1 MQLAIYE
8 FLTEITND
16 IRWRTQ
22 GITLLAL
29 AVALCGGA
37 AIAHCAPTA
46 NSVAEF
52 DVEANRL
59 QPCVEE
65 NLRKDGERPIAVATK
80 NQILITTRFREVTT
94 EELNKIAR
102 LRGSVEDWSGGRYR
116 LQFAIRAEGRGR
128 SSLSATAQILANPS
142 AAYRPRFPL
151 MNPARPIEGS
161 FVPSNGELEWRW
173 RDILRKSC
181 G

>member
-1 MQLAIYE
+1 MQPDIYE
-8 FLTEITND
+8 FLTEITKD
-16 IRWRTQ
+16 IRLRTQ
-22 GITLLAL
+22 GIILLAL

-37 AIAHCAPTA
+37 AIARCAPTA

-65 NLRKDGERPIAVATK
+65 NLRKDGERPITVPTK
-80 NQILITTRFREVTT
+80 NQTLITTRFKEVTI

-116 LQFAIRAEGRGR
+116 LQFVIRPEGPGR

-142 AAYRPRFPL
+142 AGYRRRL
-151 MNPARPIEGS
+151 MNPARPLEGS
-161 FVPSNGELEWRW
+161 FVPSNGELERRW
-173 RDILRKSC
+173 QDILRKSC
-181 G
+181 C

>member
-1 MQLAIYE
+1 MQPAIYE

-16 IRWRTQ
+16 IRLRTQ

-37 AIAHCAPTA
+37 AIARCAPTA
-46 NSVAEF
+46 NSVVQF
-52 DVEANRL
+52 TLEANRL

-80 NQILITTRFREVTT
+80 NQTLITTRFKEVTI

-102 LRGSVEDWSGGRYR
+102 LRGLVEDWSGGRYR
-116 LQFAIRAEGRGR
+116 LQFVIMPEGPGR
-128 SSLSATAQILANPS
+128 STLFATAQILANPS
-142 AAYRPRFPL
+142 AAYRRRL

-161 FVPSNGELEWRW
+161 FVPSNGELERRW
-173 RDILRKSC
+173 QDILRRSC